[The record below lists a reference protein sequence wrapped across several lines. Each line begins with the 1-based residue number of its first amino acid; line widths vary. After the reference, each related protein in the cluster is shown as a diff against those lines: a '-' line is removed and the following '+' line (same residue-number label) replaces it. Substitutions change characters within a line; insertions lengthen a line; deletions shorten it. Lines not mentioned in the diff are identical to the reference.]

1 MKIAHLSAHYRPI
14 IGGQEVY
21 ITNLIEV
28 CKRNGFESKVFQV
41 FRGERASDNYCVPRL
56 KFFSRFF
63 PSLDRKWLNYMIS
76 LLRPRELFKSD
87 VIISH
92 YAFHATPLEKVRDKT
107 IILSHGVE
115 WKVNDQTPNDSA
127 CEQNAKE
134 CLGRFLHV
142 VNDTHYLR
150 QLGINV
156 PAAEG
161 FFTEI
166 VPGTWFIPN
175 CVDTSHFKPGDGLK
189 EFEGKKMIL
198 VPRQMVHARGIHL
211 AIEAFSK
218 IASDHPDLE
227 MCLLGKRH
235 RGAASYIQQLD
246 KMITDLG
253 LQNRIYFRDPVPNMQ
268 MPEWFNSATVTL
280 IPTLEKEGTSL
291 SALESMSCGIA
302 TVSTNVAGLT
312 DLPTLQCEPNAESM
326 GAALIEAFKNSTHIG
341 ESQRVIVNDIFNM
354 NNWGD
359 AWMQVIRTISQKSI
373 Q

>member
-1 MKIAHLSAHYRPI
+1 
-14 IGGQEVY
+14 
-21 ITNLIEV
+21 
-28 CKRNGFESKVFQV
+28 
-41 FRGERASDNYCVPRL
+41 
-56 KFFSRFF
+56 
-63 PSLDRKWLNYMIS
+63 
-76 LLRPRELFKSD
+76 
-87 VIISH
+87 
-92 YAFHATPLEKVRDKT
+92 
-107 IILSHGVE
+107 
-115 WKVNDQTPNDSA
+115 
-127 CEQNAKE
+127 
-134 CLGRFLHV
+134 
-142 VNDTHYLR
+142 
-150 QLGINV
+150 
-156 PAAEG
+156 
-161 FFTEI
+161 
-166 VPGTWFIPN
+166 
-175 CVDTSHFKPGDGLK
+175 
-189 EFEGKKMIL
+189 
-198 VPRQMVHARGIHL
+198 
-211 AIEAFSK
+211 
-218 IASDHPDLE
+218 

-326 GAALIEAFKNSTHIG
+326 AAALIEAFKNSRHIA

-373 Q
+373 K